1 MDNKDY
7 IVTKVDDGIFYI
19 DNFLSQREIDI
30 MMNECLNEDGWSIGE
45 NDWKNNIKNCTDSM
59 DLRKDIN
66 TAVEMLI
73 NNDEEE
79 ADANTLVHRFKVSTG
94 NGRDWALGV
103 HADNHS
109 YGDGS
114 SVNVTKGYIIYFND
128 DFEGGETVYV
138 NKNISLKPKSG
149 RLLVHSA
156 YEDYTHAVKHITS
169 GTRYFI
175 TGFVFKKGTTKRH
188 Q

>member
-7 IVTKVDDGIFYI
+7 IITKVDDGIFYI

-30 MMNECLNEDGWSIGE
+30 MMDDCIKEDEWTIGE
-45 NDWKNNIKNCTDSM
+45 NDWENNIKECTSAM
-59 DLRKDIN
+59 DLRREIN
-66 TAVEMLI
+66 FAIESII
-73 NNDEEE
+73 NNDKEEC
-79 ADANTLVHRFKVSTG
+79 ATNQFVNRLRVSTG
-94 NGRDWALGV
+94 NGKLWALGM

-109 YGDGS
+109 YGDGT

-138 NKNISLKPKSG
+138 NKNISLKPKAG

-156 YEDYTHAVKHITS
+156 YEDYTHAVNHITS

-175 TGFVFKKGTTKRH
+175 TGFVFKIGTKKR
-188 Q
+188 

>member
-7 IVTKVDDGIFYI
+7 IITKVDDGIFYI

-30 MMNECLNEDGWSIGE
+30 MMDDCIKEDGWSIGE
-45 NDWKNNIKNCTDSM
+45 NDWENNIKECTSAM
-59 DLRKDIN
+59 DLRKEIN
-66 TAVEMLI
+66 FAVEDFL

-79 ADANTLVHRFKVSTG
+79 ADVNRLVNRLRVSTE
-94 NGRDWALGV
+94 NGKLWALGM
-103 HADNHS
+103 HADNHN

-114 SVNVTKGYIIYFND
+114 SANVTKGYIIYFND
-128 DFEGGETVYV
+128 NFEGGETIYI
-138 NKNISLKPKSG
+138 NKDISLKPKAG

-156 YEDYTHAVKHITS
+156 YEDYTHAVNHITS

-175 TGFVFKKGTTKRH
+175 TGFVFKKGTGKRYK
-188 Q
+188 